1 MTEAVIG
8 KLDLDLKPEQ
18 LASKVEI
25 GNTTDTRIV
34 TIKSNVQISYF
45 VRDNANTLGHSSEHI
60 KNVMNIEAV
69 NVVDE
74 ANIPDSPVGPSAM
87 KNGMI
92 AGILGCV
99 IAVMTVIIRYL
110 TNDTIQTAEDVERY
124 DLAHWEHCHWE
135 KTVKKRRI
143 RNNKMRVGHCEQM
156 SVK

>member
-34 TIKSNVQISYF
+34 TIKVTDADPYQA
-45 VRDNANTLGHSSEHI
+45 RDIANTLRDTAAEHI

-99 IAVMTVIIRYL
+99 IAVMIVIIRYL

-124 DLAHWEHCHWE
+124 LDLSTLGTLPLE
-135 KTVKKRRI
+135 KNEKKGKKRRI
-143 RNNKMRVGHCEQM
+143 RNNKRR
-156 SVK
+156 